1 MAQAE
6 VIQRIRPPQVIEGT
20 PDEIAERLKTLEG
33 DKRLT
38 LIIPG
43 EEIETTEKPEEVQ
56 GQLPHAGM
64 TFREIFSP
72 SQAGFDKIGMTDDE
86 LSDFLEAEV
95 KAYRAERRDREQEG
109 E

>member
-1 MAQAE
+1 
-6 VIQRIRPPQVIEGT
+6 
-20 PDEIAERLKTLEG
+20 
-33 DKRLT
+33 
-38 LIIPG
+38 
-43 EEIETTEKPEEVQ
+43 
-56 GQLPHAGM
+56 M